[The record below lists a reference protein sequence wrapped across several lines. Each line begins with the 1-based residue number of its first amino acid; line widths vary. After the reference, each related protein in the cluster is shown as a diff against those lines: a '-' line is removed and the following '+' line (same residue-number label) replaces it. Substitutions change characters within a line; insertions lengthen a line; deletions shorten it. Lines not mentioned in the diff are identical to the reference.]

1 MSEFRIII
9 IEDDNSFI
17 EALKENLESY
27 NVDGYINV
35 TDGIEAIRTGRYD
48 MLILDYFL
56 GDMTGKDVAKKIRLF
71 NKDIN
76 ILLLTGFA
84 DELENA
90 SDLKKVGIDCFFE
103 KSADMG
109 RVLLNIEFYIKLKLN
124 SIRKKR
130 EFSQIIKEL
139 RESRGLKQEE
149 LASVFGLKRTTVS
162 SWEVGKSKPD
172 ADTLVEIAQY
182 FNISIDYLLSH
193 RVEY

>member
-1 MSEFRIII
+1 MAEFRIII
-9 IEDDNSFI
+9 IEDDSSFI

-27 NVDGYINV
+27 NVDGYINA
-35 TDGIEAIRTGRYD
+35 TEGIEAIRTGRYD

-56 GDMTGKDVAKKIRLF
+56 GDMTGKDVVKKIRLF
-71 NKDIN
+71 NKEIN

-90 SDLKKVGIDCFFE
+90 SNLKKVGIDCFFE

-124 SIRKKR
+124 IIRKKR

-149 LASVFGLKRTTVS
+149 LASVFGLKRTTIS

-172 ADTLVEIAQY
+172 ADTLVEIAEY
-182 FNISIDYLLSH
+182 FNVSIDYLLSH
-193 RVEY
+193 RIEN